1 MSEAT
6 EVKRNDEKQ
15 RYELELDDD
24 IAFADYQLR
33 PGLVLF
39 THTVVPRHL
48 EGRGIGTRLM
58 KGALNDVR
66 VQGLKAVPLCSF
78 VASYFGRFPEERDL
92 LARDGGD

>member
-6 EVKRNDEKQ
+6 DVKRNDKKQ

-24 IAFADYQLR
+24 IAFADYQLQ

-78 VASYFGRFPEERDL
+78 VVSYFERFPEERDL

>member
-6 EVKRNDEKQ
+6 DVKRNDERQ
-15 RYELELDDD
+15 RYELEVEGDV
-24 IAFADYQLR
+24 AFADYQLR
-33 PGLVLF
+33 PGRVLF

-78 VASYFGRFPEERDL
+78 VESYFERFPEEQDL
-92 LARDGGD
+92 LAREGGD